1 MEEAYENVLTLTDEE
16 GNEVDFEVLD
26 VVPYEGCE
34 YAVLL
39 PVDDDSD
46 SPEAVILE
54 LLPSADDAEED
65 VLQGVEDEAILD
77 AVFSLFMERNS
88 DAFHKNGFQSSG

>member
-1 MEEAYENVLTLTDEE
+1 M
-16 GNEVDFEVLD
+16 
-26 VVPYEGCE
+26 
-34 YAVLL
+34 LL

-65 VLQGVEDEAILD
+65 VLQGVEDEAILE

-88 DAFHKNGFQSSG
+88 DAFQFEQ

>member
-77 AVFSLFMERNS
+77 AVFSLFMERNR
-88 DAFHKNGFQSSG
+88 DAFQFEQ